1 MSGSRRRVIVAGAGV
16 AGLETTLA
24 LRALAGELLSVEV
37 VAPEQEFTYRPLA
50 VAVPFGGGDVQR
62 APLEELVR
70 AAGAVY
76 RNGALAAVDT
86 ERRIAMLEVGDELSY
101 DALVVALG
109 ARASEGIPGALTF
122 RGPEDA
128 QDVVALLAD
137 AEAGRLERIGFAL
150 PAAATWPLPL
160 YELALLT
167 ATYLHEH
174 GTNEVEVEVV
184 LVTPEPRPLA
194 VFGPAA
200 SDATTKLLDMGGVR
214 IATAAVPQKWE
225 KGILHLAGGGE
236 IPTDRVVALPR
247 LEGRPIGGLPQDE
260 AGFVAT
266 DGLGQVEGLSDVYAA
281 GDLTELWIKQG
292 GIAAQQADAVAS
304 AIAARAGA
312 EVEPAP
318 FSPVLRGLLLT
329 GSAPRFLRGEK
340 GTSLVNAHPLWWPPA
355 KIVGRYL
362 SPFLAEH
369 LGLVTEPDE
378 APPADAVPVEIALET
393 RDRATWASI

>member
-1 MSGSRRRVIVAGAGV
+1 MSGSRRHVIVAGAGV

-24 LRALAGELLSVEV
+24 LQALAGELLAVEV

-50 VAVPFGGGDVQR
+50 VAVPFGGGEVQG
-62 APLEELVR
+62 APLEHLVR
-70 AAGAVY
+70 AAGADF
-76 RNGALAAVDT
+76 RNGALAAIDAD
-86 ERRIAMLEVGDELSY
+86 RRIALLGDGSELSY
-101 DALVVALG
+101 DALVIALG
-109 ARASEGIPGALTF
+109 AHALDAIPGAVTF
-122 RGPEDA
+122 TGPESA

-137 AEAGRLERIGFAL
+137 TEAGNLERIVFAL

-167 ATYLHEH
+167 ATYLAEH
-174 GTNEVEVEVV
+174 RTSEVEIV
-184 LVTPEPRPLA
+184 LVTPEARPLA

-200 SDATTKLLDMGGVR
+200 SDATAKVLETNR
-214 IATAAVPQKWE
+214 IRVETAVVPQRWE
-225 KGILHLAGGGE
+225 GGILHLAGGGE
-236 IPTDRVVALPR
+236 IASDRVVALPR
-247 LEGRPIGGLPQDE
+247 LEGPRIDGLPQDE

-266 DGLGQVEGLSDVYAA
+266 DDLGRVPGLSDVYAA
-281 GDLTELWIKQG
+281 GDLTHLWIKQG

-304 AIAARAGA
+304 AIAADAGA
-312 EVEPAP
+312 RVEPAP

-340 GTSLVNAHPLWWPPA
+340 GTSLATARPLWWPPS

-369 LGLVTEPDE
+369 LGLATELDE
-378 APPADAVPVEIALET
+378 PPPADAIPVEIAAET
-393 RDRATWASI
+393 PDRATWVPI